1 MTLAFPI
8 RSDDDEQLVWSQ
20 VRHMRSWCVKEKL
33 SQVWEMVLMD
43 GVCTCHAE
51 GVVGKSHDPGVVFG
65 DGRARS

>member
-1 MTLAFPI
+1 VEPGETY
-8 RSDDDEQLVWSQ
+8 EELV
-20 VRHMRSWCVKEKL
+20 REGEL